1 MTTNQNG
8 DDFVDRKIDGLVKIF
23 GLAQRDFMALMLV
36 LSLIGNIVLVY
47 QLGEVRT
54 EMTNMVIQ
62 EVRRQVPQET
72 SKQLQPIKNSVDTTM
87 KQIQEHINFNDN

>member
-1 MTTNQNG
+1 MKKKKKG

-36 LSLIGNIVLVY
+36 LSLIGNIILVY
-47 QLGEVRT
+47 QLGEVRK
-54 EMTNMVIQ
+54 EMTHMVIE
-62 EVRRQVPQET
+62 EVRKQVPQET

-87 KQIQEHINFNDN
+87 KQIQQHINTVE

>member
-1 MTTNQNG
+1 MTTNQKG

-36 LSLIGNIVLVY
+36 LSLIGNIILVY
-47 QLGEVRT
+47 QLGEVRK
-54 EMTNMVIQ
+54 EMTHMAIE
-62 EVRRQVPQET
+62 EVRKQVPQET

-87 KQIQEHINFNDN
+87 KQIQQHINTVE

>member
-1 MTTNQNG
+1 MTTNQKG

-36 LSLIGNIVLVY
+36 LSLIGNIILVY
-47 QLGEVRT
+47 QLGEVRK
-54 EMTNMVIQ
+54 EMTHMVIE
-62 EVRRQVPQET
+62 EVRKQVPQET

-87 KQIQEHINFNDN
+87 KQIQQHINTVE